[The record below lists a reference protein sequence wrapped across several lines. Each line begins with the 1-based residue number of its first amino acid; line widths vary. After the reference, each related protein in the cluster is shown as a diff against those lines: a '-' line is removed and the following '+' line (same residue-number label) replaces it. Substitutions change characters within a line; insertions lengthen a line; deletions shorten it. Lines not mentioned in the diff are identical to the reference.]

1 MLELN
6 YKKLRGMKKVQVS
19 KNRVKNYLSERL
31 ARSLVNADENSLIT
45 VLRYN
50 AIGGFEYLSDEDL
63 FEFLST
69 AIPELEFVQF
79 TGADEDNIHL
89 EVKRE
94 YKDEE
99 DAIVIDIQRA
109 MQVL

>member
-1 MLELN
+1 M
-6 YKKLRGMKKVQVS
+6 KKLQVS
-19 KNRVKNYLSERL
+19 KNKVKNYLSERL
-31 ARSLVNADENSLIT
+31 ARSIVDADENALIT

-69 AIPELEFVQF
+69 SIPELDFLQLA
-79 TGADEDNIHL
+79 GSDEEYLHL
-89 EVKRE
+89 AVKKE
-94 YKDEE
+94 YRDEE

-109 MQVL
+109 IQVI